1 MLKHIMYG
9 FAYGALLCL
18 AGYVILVA
26 LGIL

>member
-9 FAYGALLCL
+9 FAYGVVLAL
-18 AGYVILVA
+18 AGYAILVA